1 MDDNTIVEMYF
12 QRNEAALR
20 ETQTKYG
27 RYLFGVAYNILANN
41 EDCSECL
48 NDTYLNAWNSI
59 PPTRPL
65 RLGCYLAAVMRN
77 IAISRFRREHTK
89 SRAGSQYA
97 VSLDEL
103 EECVSGGVLPDRVVD
118 SQLIGKCISDW
129 LRILSSEVRIIFVC
143 RYFYCDSVHDIAS
156 RMGLNE
162 NTVKSTLMRA
172 RQGLKAYLIKE
183 GFDV

>member
-12 QRNEAALR
+12 NRNEQALR

-59 PPTRPL
+59 PPNRPV
-65 RLGCYLAAVMRN
+65 RLGSYLSTVIRN
-77 IAISRFRREHTK
+77 IAIMRYRRSHTMSRG
-89 SRAGSQYA
+89 GSQYA

-103 EECVSGGVLPDRVVD
+103 GECVSGGILPDREVD
-118 SQLIGKCISDW
+118 SKLVGKCISDW
-129 LRILSSEVRIIFVC
+129 LRVLSSEVRIIFVC
-143 RYFYCDSVHDIAS
+143 RYFYCDSVRVIAK
-156 RMGLNE
+156 RMGMNE
-162 NTVKSTLMRA
+162 NTVKSTLLRA

-183 GFDV
+183 GFDI